1 MNITFDQAGKRFN
14 REWIFRQLNYRFEA
28 GTSYVILGSNG
39 SGKSTLL
46 QAISGYY
53 SLSEGAARF
62 ELDGKEIEIEK
73 VFRHMSIATPYL
85 ELYEDFS
92 LKEAIEFHQRF
103 KSIAG
108 GLSAKEVIA
117 KLDLEKTKDKAIKHF
132 SSGMKHRV
140 RLGLAILSETPVLL
154 LDEPTSNLDRKGIKW
169 YQDLIAEYS
178 KDRIVVVCSNQQEHE
193 YEFCT
198 EQLNIEDFKP
208 DQG

>member
-1 MNITFDQAGKRFN
+1 MNITFEQAGKRFN
-14 REWIFRQLNYRFEA
+14 REWIFRHFSYEFTG
-28 GTSYVILGSNG
+28 GTSYVIQGSNG

-46 QAISGYY
+46 QSISSYY
-53 SLSEGAARF
+53 TLTEGNVKF
-62 ELDGKEIEIEK
+62 EQDGKEIAVEK

-92 LKEAIEFHQRF
+92 LREAIEFHQRF
-103 KSIAG
+103 KTIAG
-108 GLSAKEVIA
+108 GLNPKELIA
-117 KLDLEKTKDKAIKHF
+117 KLELEKTKDKAIKHF
-132 SSGMKHRV
+132 SSGMKQRV

-169 YQDLIAEYS
+169 YQDLIADYT
-178 KDRIVVVCSNQQEHE
+178 KDRLVIVCSNQQEQE

-208 DQG
+208 E